1 MDKITASIRSPSGL
15 GANVNTIPSVN
26 GDLGGAKLLQGP
38 KGDDGKSAYDLAVEG
53 GYTGTQEEF
62 EAFLATL
69 PEQAQLAQ
77 ESAEAAELSAQ
88 ESANSAEAAAES
100 AELAQSAVG
109 KTSYIGEN
117 GNWFEWDANLGMF
130 VDTGYSSTALRD
142 LNSGNYVRM
151 WFGTVAEYNALSQ
164 IESDVYYNI
173 LEGAV

>member
-1 MDKITASIRSPSGL
+1 MNSRRPAPVSAEAKSIPKSNADIGSAVL
-15 GANVNTIPSVN
+15 I
-26 GDLGGAKLLQGP
+26 QGP
-38 KGDDGKSAYDLAVEG
+38 KGDPGESAYDLAVLG
-53 GYTGTQEEF
+53 GYTGTQEQY
-62 EAFLATL
+62 EALL
-69 PEQAQLAQ
+69 AQLPDMASQ
-77 ESAEAAELSAQ
+77 AAESAEAAAAT
-88 ESANSAEAAAES
+88 ESAAAESADAAAES

-151 WFGTVAEYNALSQ
+151 WFGTVAEYNALSE